1 MPTIH
6 QLIAHINLPTALA
19 AAALV
24 ILIIVVIR
32 IGKVLVMAAIF
43 GAVAG
48 GASLSQGNPPGTAG
62 THAAIGF
69 GAAAVMMF
77 LIRFTKSLLLWL
89 VITAAGVAA
98 LLAYGFAR
106 R

>member
-1 MPTIH
+1 MPSVD
-6 QLIAHINLPTALA
+6 QFIAGINLPTAVA

-24 ILIIVVIR
+24 ILVIIVIR
-32 IGKVLVMAAIF
+32 IGKVLLMAAIF

-48 GASLSQGNPPGTAG
+48 GASLSQGSTPETAA

-77 LIRFTKSLLLWL
+77 IIKFTRSLLLWL
-89 VITAAGVAA
+89 VLTGAGVAA
-98 LLAYGFAR
+98 LLAYGFSK
-106 R
+106 